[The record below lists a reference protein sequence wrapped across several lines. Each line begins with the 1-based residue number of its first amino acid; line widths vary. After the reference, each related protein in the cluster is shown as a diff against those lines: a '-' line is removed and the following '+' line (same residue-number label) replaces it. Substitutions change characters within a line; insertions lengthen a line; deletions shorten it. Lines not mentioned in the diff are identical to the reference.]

1 MDGQQKSQR
10 RARADA
16 LRSRKQHSMSFSCDT
31 LTMDRVPPPFAD
43 SRIHSFFCLKAR
55 RKRSNPMAARRGL
68 VLLKRGLDASASTTL
83 PSRHYTCTPSLLDKV
98 PQFKALGVTNTNV
111 RERRIGTS
119 SGNLLSSSSAN
130 GAGRRRGS
138 AARKRHR
145 PAAIS
150 GADASVVVAELA
162 AAAASAGRK
171 SRGGVRI
178 IYEQPLFAPADD
190 VETSHRIKVKAV
202 HAAQSIDIMGV
213 LGKVFG
219 GTTSRQLNDL
229 GIGAPIRHVFG
240 KNHFSVLFQLPPPEP
255 TPGQRADPSPRFV
268 AVFKFGSV
276 VFHNCTTQEI
286 VRILA
291 KIKRHATDPVSY
303 GFEKTERFEVAVQ
316 PELAEASG
324 DVTSEYAAVKELE
337 IHSVAVISKIMA
349 SSVALDSYADTVD
362 ELLAAFSTINSQVKS
377 TGEFS
382 PMDKET
388 LFKVV
393 AQNNSLMMNIIGKLG
408 IKDKSDIAWELAEY
422 ESVYE
427 GMKKEFEIEDR
438 FDNIEFKLNIIQS
451 NAKFFL
457 EVLAHQKSTSL
468 EWIIVV
474 LIAFESILMILEMS
488 GHGEKI
494 FSGLL
499 G

>member
-1 MDGQQKSQR
+1 
-10 RARADA
+10 
-16 LRSRKQHSMSFSCDT
+16 
-31 LTMDRVPPPFAD
+31 
-43 SRIHSFFCLKAR
+43 
-55 RKRSNPMAARRGL
+55 
-68 VLLKRGLDASASTTL
+68 
-83 PSRHYTCTPSLLDKV
+83 
-98 PQFKALGVTNTNV
+98 
-111 RERRIGTS
+111 
-119 SGNLLSSSSAN
+119 
-130 GAGRRRGS
+130 
-138 AARKRHR
+138 
-145 PAAIS
+145 
-150 GADASVVVAELA
+150 
-162 AAAASAGRK
+162 
-171 SRGGVRI
+171 
-178 IYEQPLFAPADD
+178 
-190 VETSHRIKVKAV
+190 
-202 HAAQSIDIMGV
+202 
-213 LGKVFG
+213 
-219 GTTSRQLNDL
+219 
-229 GIGAPIRHVFG
+229 
-240 KNHFSVLFQLPPPEP
+240 
-255 TPGQRADPSPRFV
+255 
-268 AVFKFGSV
+268 
-276 VFHNCTTQEI
+276 
-286 VRILA
+286 
-291 KIKRHATDPVSY
+291 
-303 GFEKTERFEVAVQ
+303 
-316 PELAEASG
+316 
-324 DVTSEYAAVKELE
+324 
-337 IHSVAVISKIMA
+337 VAVISKIMA

>member
-1 MDGQQKSQR
+1 
-10 RARADA
+10 
-16 LRSRKQHSMSFSCDT
+16 
-31 LTMDRVPPPFAD
+31 
-43 SRIHSFFCLKAR
+43 
-55 RKRSNPMAARRGL
+55 MAARRGL

-83 PSRHYTCTPSLLDKV
+83 PSRHYSCTTSLLDKA

-119 SGNLLSSSSAN
+119 SGNLSSSSSAN

-178 IYEQPLFAPADD
+178 IYEISD
-190 VETSHRIKVKAV
+190 RIKVKAV

-219 GTTSRQLNDL
+219 GTTSRQLKDL

-240 KNHFSVLFQLPPPEP
+240 KNHISVLFQLPPPEP

-276 VFHNCTTQEI
+276 VFHNCTTQESG
-286 VRILA
+286 RMLA
-291 KIKRHATDPVSY
+291 EIKRHATDPVSY

-438 FDNIEFKLNIIQS
+438 FDNIEFKLNTIQS

-499 G
+499 HVG

>member
-1 MDGQQKSQR
+1 
-10 RARADA
+10 
-16 LRSRKQHSMSFSCDT
+16 
-31 LTMDRVPPPFAD
+31 
-43 SRIHSFFCLKAR
+43 
-55 RKRSNPMAARRGL
+55 MAARRGL
-68 VLLKRGLDASASTTL
+68 MLLKRGLDASASTTL
-83 PSRHYTCTPSLLDKV
+83 PSRHYTCTTSLLEKA

-111 RERRIGTS
+111 RERRIGTTS
-119 SGNLLSSSSAN
+119 SGNLSSSSSAN

-178 IYEQPLFAPADD
+178 IYEQPLVAPADD
-190 VETSHRIKVKAV
+190 VETSDRIKVKAV

-219 GTTSRQLNDL
+219 GTTSRQLKDL
-229 GIGAPIRHVFG
+229 GIAPIRHVFG
-240 KNHFSVLFQLPPPEP
+240 KNHISVLFQLPPPEP

-276 VFHNCTTQEI
+276 VFHNCTTQESG
-286 VRILA
+286 RMLA
-291 KIKRHATDPVSY
+291 EIKRHATDPVSY

-438 FDNIEFKLNIIQS
+438 FDNIEFKLNTIQS